1 MMYWLIP
8 RLARFHEAHP
18 DVELRYN
25 MSHGAVDLMRDNVGV
40 AIRLSPIDSPED
52 VIRSSVVTDWIGP
65 VFPADYLRVS
75 RLSFAT
81 DLINAHL
88 IVSKTRPQAWLDW
101 RRFCGQ
107 DTGEL
112 PIDETFDHF
121 YLLIQAAK
129 CGLGMANVTRMLVKA
144 TSAVACL

>member
-1 MMYWLIP
+1 MMHWLIP

-25 MSHGAVDLMRDNVGV
+25 MSHCAVDLMRDNVGV
-40 AIRLSPIDSPED
+40 AIRLSTIDSPVD

-75 RLSFAT
+75 QLSFAT

-88 IVSKTRPQAWLDW
+88 MVSKTRPQAWLYW
-101 RRFCGQ
+101 RRFCSQ

-112 PIDETFDHF
+112 HIDETFDHF

-129 CGLGMANVTRMLVKA
+129 CGLGVANVTRMLVKA
-144 TSAVACL
+144 TSAVARL